1 MATQSPDNP
10 APNPVSPVF
19 IPADWN
25 LTTAKSSATNT
36 KNQRIIGQVIMV
48 ARTSLPSTNWLW
60 CDGTSYST
68 SQYAELFATIG
79 YTYTTGGGG
88 GSTFQV
94 PNFLGKSPV
103 GTDAVA
109 TLSTTYQGTAGVVS
123 SGNRTISVAQLAS
136 HAHDFTHTH
145 GYSWNY
151 ANLGNQKT
159 CSEIAGGITVLQN
172 IGGGTG
178 NGNTTGIQ
186 SGQTPDAG
194 NNTASTGSNT
204 EILPPFSIVAFCIR
218 AS

>member
-60 CDGTSYST
+60 CDGSSYST

-79 YTYTTGGGG
+79 YTYGGS

-103 GTDAVA
+103 GTDAIG
-109 TLSTTYQGTAGVVS
+109 TLSTTYQGLAGVVS
-123 SGNRTISVAQLAS
+123 SGNRTLVTSQLAS
-136 HAHDFTHTH
+136 HQHDFTHTH
-145 GYSWNY
+145 GYSWNTS
-151 ANLGNQKT
+151 GIGSQK
-159 CSEIAGGITVLQN
+159 IAPEGATGITVQQN
-172 IGGGTG
+172 MNFGSSSSNTTTPNETNLTG
-178 NGNTTGIQ
+178 NAGSGI
-186 SGQTPDAG
+186 
-194 NNTASTGSNT
+194 
-204 EILPPFSIVAFCIR
+204 ELLPPFSIIAFCIR
-218 AS
+218 VS